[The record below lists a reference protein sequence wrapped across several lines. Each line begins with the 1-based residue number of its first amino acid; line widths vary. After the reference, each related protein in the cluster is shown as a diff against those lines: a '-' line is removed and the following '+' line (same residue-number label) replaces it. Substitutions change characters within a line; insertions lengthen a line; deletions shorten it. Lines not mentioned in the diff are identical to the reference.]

1 MEQLLEG
8 DKRVNKALLW
18 KTTQHVSI
26 LIKDSI
32 DRGRL
37 IMWEREEGMARM
49 MFLSSLKRMGFNPQ
63 VHSWPL
69 SGHGK
74 LILSCN
80 RKGSTDVHRFR
91 WVGMGNKVF

>member
-1 MEQLLEG
+1 MEDNPACFYTDQ
-8 DKRVNKALLW
+8 RFNR
-18 KTTQHVSI
+18 
-26 LIKDSI
+26 
-32 DRGRL
+32 RGRL

-49 MFLSSLKRMGFNPQ
+49 MFLSSLKRMGSNPQ

-74 LILSCN
+74 LILSCK

-91 WVGMGNKVF
+91 WVGMGNKVFS